1 MVWDEMSQSDT
12 EPQASSIPHSL
23 FPIPEPLAPDL
34 GLYVHFPFCRSK
46 CAYCDFASFPLEAAG
61 GLPFARRYV
70 EALAVEMDL
79 RAATDEF
86 RGSDLWSDSSQR
98 DHLRGCPTRG
108 RTHGVTTIF
117 FGGGT
122 PTALPAEWLAEV
134 LRRIRLRF
142 SVPDDAE
149 VTVEA
154 NPGTVDREKLTTLR
168 EAGVNRLSLG
178 VQSFSDD
185 TLALLGRL
193 HTAAEARE
201 AISAARAVGFDNLSL
216 DLIYGLPGQ
225 TVEEWREDVRAA
237 LEVAP
242 EHLSAYGLSLEPGT
256 RLAADV
262 GCGRLPEPGEELY
275 VGMYQLAEEAFTAA
289 GHEHYEISNYARPG
303 RECRHNR
310 KYWSGDE
317 YLGLGSSAHS
327 HRRGVRWNNLPAP
340 GVYCEWLER
349 GRLPVERA
357 EARSAR
363 SRVGEMLMLGLRCAE
378 GVSEDEIAARTGLRP
393 REVFGEAI
401 ARLSENGMLYADDG
415 RLRIPRGKWLVSNEV
430 LAEFVS

>member
-1 MVWDEMSQSDT
+1 MVLDEMSQSDI
-12 EPQASSIPHSL
+12 EHQASPIRDSR
-23 FPIPEPLAPDL
+23 FPIPGPLDPSL
-34 GLYVHFPFCRSK
+34 GLYVHFPFCLGK
-46 CAYCDFASFPLEAAG
+46 CAYCDFASFPLEAVG
-61 GLPFARRYV
+61 GFPFARRYV
-70 EALAVEMDL
+70 EALAVELDL
-79 RAATDEF
+79 RAATEEF
-86 RGSDLWSDSSQR
+86 ASVSVD
-98 DHLRGCPTRG
+98 
-108 RTHGVTTIF
+108 TIF

-134 LRRIRLRF
+134 LHGIRLRF
-142 SVPDDAE
+142 SVSDDAE

-154 NPGTVDREKLTTLR
+154 NPGTVDREKLRALR
-168 EAGVNRLSLG
+168 EAGFNRLSLG

-185 TLALLGRL
+185 ALALLGRI
-193 HTAAEARE
+193 HTGAEARE
-201 AISAARAVGFDNLSL
+201 AIAAARAAGFDDLSL

-237 LEVAP
+237 GEVGP
-242 EHLSAYGLSLEPGT
+242 EHISAYGLSLEPGT
-256 RLAADV
+256 RLTEDV

-275 VGMYQLAEEAFTAA
+275 AEMYLFAEESFAAA
-289 GHEHYEISNYARPG
+289 GYEHYEISNYARPG

-357 EARSAR
+357 EALSAR
-363 SRVGEMLMLGLRCAE
+363 SRVGELLMLGLRCAE
-378 GVSEDEIAARTGLRP
+378 GVSEDEVAARTGLRP
-393 REVFGEAI
+393 SEVFGEAM
-401 ARLSENGMLYADDG
+401 ARLSENGMLVAADG
-415 RLRIPRGKWLVSNEV
+415 RLRIPREKWLLSNEA